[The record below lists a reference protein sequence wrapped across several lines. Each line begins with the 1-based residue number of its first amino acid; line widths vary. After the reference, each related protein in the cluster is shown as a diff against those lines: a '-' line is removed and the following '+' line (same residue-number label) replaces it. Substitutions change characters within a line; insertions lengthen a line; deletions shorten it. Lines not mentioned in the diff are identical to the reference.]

1 MEINKILN
9 NTQNMYFG
17 HGTGTEDS
25 KVIQSIMKY
34 GLRCSHGSLYFTSI
48 ALGIGSQIAESEHEM
63 LKKWPHNDSK
73 IIVIVSL
80 PLQYKIIDLVGTA
93 TYNQGDA
100 AFYYIP
106 DEVTRKKFSLTNS
119 PYVMPEFIVGYYD
132 ARNDSFT
139 SNPIYYENL
148 QEHEQSNLLNKVK
161 ENYFNIID
169 SSWGIEGYKDV
180 IKELGWGFGLT
191 EEELKKIQ
199 RRKQELKLMSQLPSE
214 LLNRNL
220 KLPNGESMPARRYIE
235 EIVMPYLPITDY
247 VYLTSGT
254 KIPISHF
261 IMECVVYDC
270 QERYNGDFAKY
281 IQENVLIEETLT
293 QNEKSERSK

>member
-1 MEINKILN
+1 MEINKMLN

-17 HGTGTEDS
+17 HGTGTEDNE
-25 KVIQSIMKY
+25 VIQSIMNN
-34 GLRCSHGSLYFTSI
+34 GLRCSHGSLYFTSV
-48 ALGIGSQIAESEHEM
+48 ALGIGSQIPESEQEM
-63 LKKWPHNDSK
+63 LKKWPHKDSK

-100 AFYYIP
+100 AYYYIP
-106 DEVTRKKFSLTNS
+106 DENTREKFSLTNS

-139 SNPIYYENL
+139 SNPRYYENL
-148 QEHEQSNLLNKVK
+148 QENEQSNLFNKVK

-169 SSWGIEGYKDV
+169 NGWGIEEYKDV
-180 IKELGWGFGLT
+180 IKELGWSFGLT

-199 RRKQELKLMSQLPSE
+199 RRKENHELVSQIPSE

-220 KLPNGESMPARRYIE
+220 KLPNGESIPARRYIE
-235 EIVMPYLPITDY
+235 EIVIPYLPINDY
-247 VYLTSGT
+247 VHLTNGT

-261 IMECVVYDC
+261 IMECVIFDC

-281 IQENVLIEETLT
+281 IQENVIIEETLI
-293 QNEKSERSK
+293 QNEKNERSK

>member
-17 HGTGTEDS
+17 HGTRTEDS

-48 ALGIGSQIAESEHEM
+48 ALGIGSQIAESEQEM
-63 LKKWPHNDSK
+63 FKKWPHNDSK

-106 DEVTRKKFSLTNS
+106 DEVTRKNFSLTNS

-132 ARNDSFT
+132 VRNDSFT

-169 SSWGIEGYKDV
+169 SSWGIEEYKDA

-191 EEELKKIQ
+191 EEELKNFQ
-199 RRKQELKLMSQLPSE
+199 RKKQELKLMSQLPSE